1 MGGSISMKILAWAGR
16 EDIAMV
22 YMAEVGGGKL
32 VEFVESVQPPLP
44 REKKWVLI
52 VSTLFGCPVRCLMC
66 DAGSHY
72 EGKLSREDIFA
83 QIDFLVKKRFPNGS
97 IPVDKFKIQ
106 LARMGEPSLNLNTL
120 DILEELPHRYKATGL
135 IPSIS
140 TIAPTGTDRFF
151 NRLVEIK
158 KNVYSRGR
166 FQFQFSLHTT
176 DERLRDHLVPA
187 KKWNFARMAEY
198 GEEFYEKDDR
208 KITLNFALAE
218 EMPVDPDVLLR
229 HFDPG
234 KFLIKITPVN
244 PTHQAV
250 QNRLFSYID
259 PYREGKDDRLVRN
272 LRAAGYKVIV
282 SIGEV
287 EENRIGSNCG
297 QYVMRHLKAKGHVKN
312 GYTYRTQMYPSG

>member
-1 MGGSISMKILAWAGR
+1 MGGGVSMKILASTGR
-16 EDIAMV
+16 EDVAMV
-22 YMAEVGGGKL
+22 YMAEIEQGKL

-52 VSTLFGCPVRCLMC
+52 VSTLFGCPVKCLMC

-106 LARMGEPSLNLNTL
+106 FARMGEPSLNLNTL
-120 DILEELPHRYKATGL
+120 DVLEELPHRYNATGL

-151 NRLVEIK
+151 NRLIEIK
-158 KNVYSRGR
+158 NNNYSRGR
-166 FQFQFSLHTT
+166 FQLQFSIHTT
-176 DERLRDHLVPA
+176 DERLRDHIVPA
-187 KKWNFARMAEY
+187 KKWNFARLAEY
-198 GEEFYEKDDR
+198 GEEFYDKDDR

-218 EMPVDPDVLLR
+218 ETPVDPGILLR

-234 KFLIKITPVN
+234 KFLIKITPLN

-250 QNRLFSYID
+250 KNRLSSYID
-259 PYREGKDDRLVRN
+259 PYHKEKDNQIVRE
-272 LRAAGYKVIV
+272 LRASGYEVIV

-287 EENRIGSNCG
+287 EENHIGSNCG
-297 QYVMRHLKAKGHVKN
+297 QYVTRHLKAKEHIKN
-312 GYTYRTQMYPSG
+312 GYTYTAQKYS

>member
-1 MGGSISMKILAWAGR
+1 MKILASTGR
-16 EDIAMV
+16 EDVAMV
-22 YMAEVGGGKL
+22 YMAEIKQGKL

-52 VSTLFGCPVRCLMC
+52 VSTLFGCPVKCLMC

-106 LARMGEPSLNLNTL
+106 FARMGEPSLNLNTL
-120 DILEELPHRYKATGL
+120 DVLEELPHRYNATGL

-151 NRLVEIK
+151 NRLIEIK
-158 KNVYSRGR
+158 NNNYSRGR
-166 FQFQFSLHTT
+166 FQLQFSIHTT
-176 DERLRDHLVPA
+176 DERLRDHIVPA
-187 KKWNFARMAEY
+187 KKWNFARLAEY
-198 GEEFYEKDDR
+198 GEEFYDKDDR

-218 EMPVDPDVLLR
+218 ETPVDPGILLR

-234 KFLIKITPVN
+234 KFLIKITPLN

-250 QNRLFSYID
+250 KNRLSSYID
-259 PYREGKDDRLVRN
+259 PYHKEKDNQIVRE
-272 LRAAGYKVIV
+272 LRASGYEVIV

-287 EENRIGSNCG
+287 EENHIGSNCG
-297 QYVMRHLKAKGHVKN
+297 QYVTRHLKAKEHIKN
-312 GYTYRTQMYPSG
+312 GYTYTAQKYS

>member
-1 MGGSISMKILAWAGR
+1 MKILASTGR
-16 EDIAMV
+16 EDVAMV
-22 YMAEVGGGKL
+22 YMAEIEQGKL

-52 VSTLFGCPVRCLMC
+52 VSTLFGCPVKCLMC

-106 LARMGEPSLNLNTL
+106 FARMGEPSLNLNTL
-120 DILEELPHRYKATGL
+120 DVLEELPHRYNATGL

-151 NRLVEIK
+151 NRLIEIK
-158 KNVYSRGR
+158 NNNYSRGR
-166 FQFQFSLHTT
+166 FQLQFSIHTT
-176 DERLRDHLVPA
+176 DERLRDHIVPA
-187 KKWNFARMAEY
+187 KKWNFARLAEY
-198 GEEFYEKDDR
+198 GEEFYDKDDR

-218 EMPVDPDVLLR
+218 ETPVDPGILLR

-234 KFLIKITPVN
+234 KFLIKITPLN

-250 QNRLFSYID
+250 KNRLSSYID
-259 PYREGKDDRLVRN
+259 PYHKEKDNQIVRE
-272 LRAAGYKVIV
+272 LRASGYEVIV

-287 EENRIGSNCG
+287 EENHIGSNCG
-297 QYVMRHLKAKGHVKN
+297 QYVTRHLKAKEHIKN
-312 GYTYRTQMYPSG
+312 GYTYTAQKYS